1 MSKVYESSSVNC
13 EKSFFIRVENEKA
26 PIKYVYVTTR
36 PAPLR
41 RLLFVRPC
49 LCWPLTVQIYKNASY
64 CVI

>member
-13 EKSFFIRVENEKA
+13 EKLFFIRVENENA
-26 PIKYVYVTTR
+26 LIKFVHVTTR

-41 RLLFVRPC
+41 LLLFVRLC
-49 LCWPLTVQIYKNASY
+49 LCWPLTVQIYENASH